1 LFISYIIVNAF
12 IDLIRKPI
20 ELIMREDHMSFKSGF
35 VTIVGRPNV
44 GKSTLMNRFAG
55 EKIAIISEKPQTTR
69 NSIKAVV
76 TEETSQIIFID
87 TPGMHKPKTKL
98 GEYMVSVVQES
109 LNEVDIV
116 LFLVEATDAEP
127 GAGDQYIA
135 EQLRN
140 LKTPVFLLINKI
152 DLVKKEQLLYVI
164 DNYKNLMDFEAI
176 IPVSAAN
183 GEGIDIVLNEIRK
196 KLPEGPKYFPDDMLT
211 DQPEKAIVAEL
222 IREKILMFLSDEVPH
237 GVGVEVLSFKERPNK
252 NLIDISATIYC
263 EKNSHKPIIIGKE
276 GKMLKK
282 IGSQSRADIERFLG
296 VKVYLELWVKVKDDW
311 RNSESMLK
319 TLGYSK

>member
-1 LFISYIIVNAF
+1 
-12 IDLIRKPI
+12 
-20 ELIMREDHMSFKSGF
+20 MREEYMSFKSGF

-135 EQLRN
+135 EQLKE

-164 DNYKNLMDFEAI
+164 DSYKNLMDFEAI
-176 IPVSAAN
+176 IPISAAN
-183 GEGIDIVLNEIRK
+183 NEGIDIVLNEIRK

-222 IREKILMFLSDEVPH
+222 IREKILMLLSDEVPH
-237 GVGVEVLSFKERPNK
+237 GVGVEVSTFKERPNK

-263 EKNSHKPIIIGKE
+263 EKSSHKPIIIGKE

-282 IGSQSRADIERFLG
+282 IGSQSREDIERFLG